1 MILWTEE
8 ETWLS
13 IAVFIFIIID
23 YITGLINA
31 ALKNNI
37 SSQKMREGLG
47 HKATYIILLSVCY
60 TIDAIQLNTELN
72 LPTKLFPIV
81 SCGILLIEL
90 TSIIENVCEINPELK
105 EAKFME
111 VFEKNNKNNEKNEET
126 NENNME
132 K

>member
-13 IAVFIFIIID
+13 AAVLIFIIID
-23 YITGLINA
+23 YITGVINA
-31 ALKNNI
+31 ALKKSI

-60 TIDAIQLNTELN
+60 IIDTMQINTSLN

-81 SCGILLIEL
+81 SYGILLIEL
-90 TSIIENVCEINPELK
+90 TSIIENICEINPELK
-105 EAKFME
+105 QANFMYI
-111 VFEKNNKNNEKNEET
+111 FEKNNTETKEKND
-126 NENNME
+126 ENDMDR
-132 K
+132 

>member
-13 IAVFIFIIID
+13 IAVLVFIVID
-23 YITGLINA
+23 YIAGLIKA

-72 LPTKLFPIV
+72 LPAKLFPLV

-90 TSIIENVCEINPELK
+90 TSIIENICEINPELK
-105 EAKFME
+105 QAKFMN
-111 VFEKNNKNNEKNEET
+111 VFEVGNTEKEE
-126 NENNME
+126 
-132 K
+132 KK

>member
-13 IAVFIFIIID
+13 VAVLIFIIID
-23 YITGLINA
+23 YITGVINA
-31 ALKNNI
+31 ALKNSI
-37 SSQKMREGLG
+37 SSRKMREGLG

-90 TSIIENVCEINPELK
+90 TSIIENICEINPELK
-105 EAKFME
+105 QANFMYI
-111 VFEKNNKNNEKNEET
+111 FEKNNTET
-126 NENNME
+126 KENNENNMDR
-132 K
+132 

>member
-1 MILWTEE
+1 MILWTNE

-13 IAVFIFIIID
+13 IDVLIFIIID
-23 YITGLINA
+23 YITGVINA
-31 ALKNNI
+31 ALKKNI

-60 TIDAIQLNTELN
+60 TIDTIQLNTELN

-90 TSIIENVCEINPELK
+90 TSIIENICEINPELK
-105 EAKFME
+105 QANFMYI
-111 VFEKNNKNNEKNEET
+111 FEKNNTETKENNEND
-126 NENNME
+126 MDR
-132 K
+132 

>member
-13 IAVFIFIIID
+13 VAVLIFIIID
-23 YITGLINA
+23 YMTGVINA
-31 ALKNNI
+31 ALKKSI
-37 SSQKMREGLG
+37 SSRKMREGLG

-60 TIDAIQLNTELN
+60 TIDTIQLNTELN

-90 TSIIENVCEINPELK
+90 TSIIENICEINPELK
-105 EAKFME
+105 QANFMYI
-111 VFEKNNKNNEKNEET
+111 FEKNNTETKENNEH
-126 NENNME
+126 NMDR
-132 K
+132 

>member
-1 MILWTEE
+1 MTLWTEE

-13 IAVFIFIIID
+13 IAVLMFIIID
-23 YITGLINA
+23 YITGVINA
-31 ALKNNI
+31 SIKKAI

-60 TIDAIQLNTELN
+60 IIDTLQLNTDLS
-72 LPTKLFPIV
+72 LPTKIFPIV

-90 TSIIENVCEINPELK
+90 TSIIENICEIHPELK
-105 EAKFME
+105 QARFMHM
-111 VFEKNNKNNEKNEET
+111 FEKNSTETEKKN

-132 K
+132 R

>member
-13 IAVFIFIIID
+13 IAVLIFIIID
-23 YITGLINA
+23 YITGVINA
-31 ALKNNI
+31 ALKKSI
-37 SSQKMREGLG
+37 SSRKMREGLG

-60 TIDAIQLNTELN
+60 TIDTIQLNTELN

-90 TSIIENVCEINPELK
+90 TSIIENICEINPELK
-105 EAKFME
+105 QANFMYI
-111 VFEKNNKNNEKNEET
+111 FEKNNTETKEKND
-126 NENNME
+126 ENDMDR
-132 K
+132 

>member
-1 MILWTEE
+1 MILWTKE

-13 IAVFIFIIID
+13 IAVLIFIITD
-23 YITGLINA
+23 YITGVINA

-37 SSQKMREGLG
+37 SSQRMREGLG

-81 SCGILLIEL
+81 SYGILLIEL
-90 TSIIENVCEINPELK
+90 TSIIENICEINPELK
-105 EAKFME
+105 QANFMYI
-111 VFEKNNKNNEKNEET
+111 FEKNNTETKEKND
-126 NENNME
+126 ENNME
-132 K
+132 R

>member
-13 IAVFIFIIID
+13 VAVLIFIITD
-23 YITGLINA
+23 YITGVINA
-31 ALKNNI
+31 ALKKNI

-81 SCGILLIEL
+81 SYGILLIEL
-90 TSIIENVCEINPELK
+90 TSIIENICEINPELK
-105 EAKFME
+105 QANFMYI
-111 VFEKNNKNNEKNEET
+111 FEKNNTETKENNEND
-126 NENNME
+126 ME
-132 K
+132 R

>member
-13 IAVFIFIIID
+13 VAVLIFIIID
-23 YITGLINA
+23 YITGVINA
-31 ALKNNI
+31 ALKNSI

-90 TSIIENVCEINPELK
+90 TSIIENICEINPELK
-105 EAKFME
+105 QANFMYI
-111 VFEKNNKNNEKNEET
+111 FEKNNTETKEKND
-126 NENNME
+126 ENDMDR
-132 K
+132 

>member
-13 IAVFIFIIID
+13 VAVLIFIIID
-23 YITGLINA
+23 YITGVINA
-31 ALKNNI
+31 ALKKSI

-60 TIDAIQLNTELN
+60 IIDTMQINTSLN

-81 SCGILLIEL
+81 SYGILLIEL
-90 TSIIENVCEINPELK
+90 TSIIENICEINPELK
-105 EAKFME
+105 QANFMYI
-111 VFEKNNKNNEKNEET
+111 FEKNNTETKENNEND
-126 NENNME
+126 MDR
-132 K
+132 

>member
-1 MILWTEE
+1 MTLWTEE

-13 IAVFIFIIID
+13 VAVLIFIIID

-60 TIDAIQLNTELN
+60 TIDTIQLNTELN
-72 LPTKLFPIV
+72 LPTKIFPIV

-90 TSIIENVCEINPELK
+90 TSIIENICEINPELRQ
-105 EAKFME
+105 AGFMHI
-111 VFEKNNKNNEKNEET
+111 FEKNSTETEEEN

-132 K
+132 R

>member
-13 IAVFIFIIID
+13 VAVLIFIIID
-23 YITGLINA
+23 YITGVINA
-31 ALKNNI
+31 ALKKSI
-37 SSQKMREGLG
+37 SSRKMREGLG

-60 TIDAIQLNTELN
+60 TIDTIQLNTELN

-90 TSIIENVCEINPELK
+90 TSIIENICEINPELK
-105 EAKFME
+105 QANFMYI
-111 VFEKNNKNNEKNEET
+111 FEKNNTETKENNEH
-126 NENNME
+126 NMDR
-132 K
+132 

>member
-13 IAVFIFIIID
+13 VAVLIFIIID
-23 YITGLINA
+23 YITGVINA
-31 ALKNNI
+31 AIKKSI
-37 SSQKMREGLG
+37 SSRKMREGLG

-60 TIDAIQLNTELN
+60 TIDTIQLNTELN

-90 TSIIENVCEINPELK
+90 TSIIENICEINPELK
-105 EAKFME
+105 QANFMYI
-111 VFEKNNKNNEKNEET
+111 FEKNNTETKEKNNEND
-126 NENNME
+126 MDR
-132 K
+132 

>member
-1 MILWTEE
+1 
-8 ETWLS
+8 
-13 IAVFIFIIID
+13 
-23 YITGLINA
+23 
-31 ALKNNI
+31 
-37 SSQKMREGLG
+37 MREGLG

-72 LPTKLFPIV
+72 LPTKIFPIV

-111 VFEKNNKNNEKNEET
+111 VFEKNNKNNEKKD
-126 NENNME
+126 NENNTE
-132 K
+132 TEEDKK

>member
-13 IAVFIFIIID
+13 VAVLIFIIID
-23 YITGLINA
+23 YMTGVINA
-31 ALKNNI
+31 ALKKSI
-37 SSQKMREGLG
+37 SSRKMREGLG

-72 LPTKLFPIV
+72 LPTKIFPIV

-90 TSIIENVCEINPELK
+90 TSIIENICEINPELK
-105 EAKFME
+105 QANFMYI
-111 VFEKNNKNNEKNEET
+111 FEKNNTET
-126 NENNME
+126 KENNENNVE
-132 K
+132 R

>member
-13 IAVFIFIIID
+13 VAVFIFIIID
-23 YITGLINA
+23 YITGVINA
-31 ALKNNI
+31 ALKNSI
-37 SSQKMREGLG
+37 SSRKMREGLG

-60 TIDAIQLNTELN
+60 IIDAIQLNTELN

-90 TSIIENVCEINPELK
+90 TSIIENICEINPELK
-105 EAKFME
+105 QANFMYI
-111 VFEKNNKNNEKNEET
+111 FEKNNTETKENNEND
-126 NENNME
+126 MDR
-132 K
+132 

>member
-13 IAVFIFIIID
+13 VAVLIFVIID
-23 YITGLINA
+23 YITGVINA
-31 ALKNNI
+31 ALKKSI
-37 SSQKMREGLG
+37 SSRKMREGLG

-72 LPTKLFPIV
+72 LPTKIFPIV

-90 TSIIENVCEINPELK
+90 TSIIENICEINPELK
-105 EAKFME
+105 QANFMYI
-111 VFEKNNKNNEKNEET
+111 FEKNNTETKENNEH
-126 NENNME
+126 NMDR
-132 K
+132 

>member
-13 IAVFIFIIID
+13 VAVLIFIIID
-23 YITGLINA
+23 YITGVINA
-31 ALKNNI
+31 ALKNSI
-37 SSQKMREGLG
+37 SSRKMREGLG

-60 TIDAIQLNTELN
+60 IIDAIQLNTELN

-90 TSIIENVCEINPELK
+90 TSIIENICEINPELK
-105 EAKFME
+105 QANFMYI
-111 VFEKNNKNNEKNEET
+111 FEKNNIETKEKND
-126 NENNME
+126 ENDMDR
-132 K
+132 

>member
-13 IAVFIFIIID
+13 AAVFIFIIID
-23 YITGLINA
+23 YITGVINA

-37 SSQKMREGLG
+37 SSRKMREGLG

-90 TSIIENVCEINPELK
+90 TSIIENICEINPELK
-105 EAKFME
+105 QANFMYI
-111 VFEKNNKNNEKNEET
+111 FEKNNTETKENNEH
-126 NENNME
+126 NME
-132 K
+132 R

>member
-13 IAVFIFIIID
+13 IAVLIFIVTD
-23 YITGLINA
+23 YITGVINA

-37 SSQKMREGLG
+37 SSRKMREGLG

-90 TSIIENVCEINPELK
+90 TSIIENICEINPELK
-105 EAKFME
+105 QANFMYI
-111 VFEKNNKNNEKNEET
+111 FEKNNTETKEKND
-126 NENNME
+126 ENDMDR
-132 K
+132 

>member
-13 IAVFIFIIID
+13 VAVLIFIIID
-23 YITGLINA
+23 YITGVINA
-31 ALKNNI
+31 ALKKSI

-90 TSIIENVCEINPELK
+90 TSITENICEINPELK
-105 EAKFME
+105 QANFMYI
-111 VFEKNNKNNEKNEET
+111 FEKDNTETKEKNDEK
-126 NENNME
+126 NMDR
-132 K
+132 

>member
-13 IAVFIFIIID
+13 VAVLIFIIID
-23 YITGLINA
+23 YITGVINA
-31 ALKNNI
+31 ALKKSI
-37 SSQKMREGLG
+37 SSRKMREGLG

-72 LPTKLFPIV
+72 LPAKLFPIV

-90 TSIIENVCEINPELK
+90 TSIIENICEINPELK
-105 EAKFME
+105 QANFMYI
-111 VFEKNNKNNEKNEET
+111 FEKNNTET
-126 NENNME
+126 KENNENNMDR
-132 K
+132 

>member
-13 IAVFIFIIID
+13 VAVLIFIIID

-31 ALKNNI
+31 ALKKSI

-60 TIDAIQLNTELN
+60 IIDTMQINTSLN

-81 SCGILLIEL
+81 SYGILLIEL
-90 TSIIENVCEINPELK
+90 TSIIENICEINPELK
-105 EAKFME
+105 QANFMYI
-111 VFEKNNKNNEKNEET
+111 FEKNNTETKENNEH
-126 NENNME
+126 NME
-132 K
+132 R

>member
-13 IAVFIFIIID
+13 VAVLIFIIID
-23 YITGLINA
+23 YTTGVINA
-31 ALKNNI
+31 ALKKSI
-37 SSQKMREGLG
+37 SSRKMREGLG

-90 TSIIENVCEINPELK
+90 TSIIENICEINPELK
-105 EAKFME
+105 QANFMYI
-111 VFEKNNKNNEKNEET
+111 FEKNNIETKEKNESD
-126 NENNME
+126 MDR
-132 K
+132 